1 MAATG
6 PLAGLRVI
14 ELAGAA
20 PAPFGAML
28 LADLGADVVRVDRAV
43 PGSDGPTPAV
53 TVMADDI
60 LGRGRRT
67 IAVDMKSPAAI
78 KLLLGMVEKADVLIE
93 GYRPG
98 VMERLGLGPDVCLER
113 NPALVYARMT
123 GWGQE
128 GPMAQAA
135 GHDINYIA
143 LAGVLAV
150 TGTTDKPMPPA
161 NLLGDFGGG
170 GMLLA
175 LGVLAA
181 LFERSGSGRGQVIDA
196 AMVDGAALLSTF
208 LHGLLRSGDW
218 REERGVNLLDGGCP
232 YYDTYETSDGGWV
245 SVGTVEPKFYAE
257 LLDRLGL
264 DLDPRKQNDT
274 TRWPEVR
281 KVFEETF
288 RSKSRADWDELLG
301 TTDACFAPVLSM
313 TEAADHPHNVAR
325 ETFVEIGG
333 VRQPAPAPR
342 FSRTPAAK
350 PSAPGRKRVDG
361 TTPLADWGI
370 DGAVI
375 EAAVGAGALV
385 PRTD

>member
-1 MAATG
+1 MAAAG

-28 LADLGADVVRVDRAV
+28 LADLGADVVRVDRAI
-43 PGSDGPTPAV
+43 PSPDGPLAAV

-67 IAVDMKSPAAI
+67 IAVDMKSAAAI
-78 KLLLGMVEKADVLIE
+78 ELLLALVEKADVLIE

-98 VMERLGLGPDVCLER
+98 VMERLGLGPDACLER
-113 NPALVYARMT
+113 NPGLVYGRMT

-150 TGTTDKPMPPA
+150 TGTADKPMPPA

-175 LGVLAA
+175 LGILAA
-181 LFERSGSGRGQVIDA
+181 LFERNGSGRGQVVDT
-196 AMVDGAALLSTF
+196 AMVDGAAVLSTF
-208 LHGLLRSGDW
+208 LHGLVRSGDW

-232 YYDTYETSDGGWV
+232 YYDTYQTSDDGWV
-245 SVGTVEPKFYAE
+245 AIGTVEPKFYAE
-257 LLDRLGL
+257 LLERLGL
-264 DLDPRKQNDT
+264 DLDPRKQNDIAS
-274 TRWPEVR
+274 WPEVR
-281 KVFEETF
+281 KTFEETF
-288 RSKSRADWDELLG
+288 RTKTRAEWDELLSP
-301 TTDACFAPVLSM
+301 TDACFAPVLAM

-325 ETFVEIGG
+325 GTFVEVDG
-333 VRQPAPAPR
+333 VRQPGPAPR
-342 FSRTPAAK
+342 FSRTPPPT
-350 PSAPGRKRVDG
+350 PSPPGRERVDG
-361 TTPLADWGI
+361 TAPLADWGVDGSLI
-370 DGAVI
+370 D
-375 EAAVGAGALV
+375 AAADAGALV
-385 PRTD
+385 T